1 MIDLQCYNV
10 VLVSGVQLS
19 DSVIQ
24 IVFFLIKKK
33 NSSGLSR
40 PQLYHV
46 HTIIYPGC
54 EKRQSNTGSV

>member
-10 VLVSGVQLS
+10 VLISGVQLS

-24 IVFFLIKKK
+24 ILFFLILK
-33 NSSGLSR
+33 NSASLSR